1 MNPEWIG
8 YAAAFLTTAA
18 YVPQALKVVREK
30 HTASISLGMYSMM
43 TGGIACW
50 FFYGVM
56 LGSPSLM
63 LANGITFLLALTI
76 LIMKIRHG

>member
-8 YAAAFLTTAA
+8 LLAAILTTAA
-18 YVPQALKVVREK
+18 YVPQTIKVLREK
-30 HTASISLGMYSMM
+30 HTKSLSLGMYLMI
-43 TGGIACW
+43 TAGIGLW
-50 FFYGVM
+50 FIYGVM

-63 LANGITFLLALTI
+63 LANGITFLMALTI

>member
-8 YAAAFLTTAA
+8 LLAAILTTAA
-18 YVPQALKVVREK
+18 YVPQTIKVLREK
-30 HTASISLGMYSMM
+30 HTKSLSLGMYLMI
-43 TGGIACW
+43 TAGIGLW
-50 FFYGVM
+50 FIYGMM

-63 LANGITFLLALTI
+63 LANGITFLMALTI